1 MKEFWKKYGEK
12 VILIVVSM
20 VIFTAALSVVAIF
33 CGAVMKLFG
42 FSYHSPGSAI
52 LFFIIAAVISCP
64 LNLLVSALIGMLFSL
79 GRLPRPAAVL
89 LYIVR
94 QLRSR

>member
-33 CGAVMKLFG
+33 CGAVMKLF
-42 FSYHSPGSAI
+42 
-52 LFFIIAAVISCP
+52 
-64 LNLLVSALIGMLFSL
+64 
-79 GRLPRPAAVL
+79 
-89 LYIVR
+89 
-94 QLRSR
+94 